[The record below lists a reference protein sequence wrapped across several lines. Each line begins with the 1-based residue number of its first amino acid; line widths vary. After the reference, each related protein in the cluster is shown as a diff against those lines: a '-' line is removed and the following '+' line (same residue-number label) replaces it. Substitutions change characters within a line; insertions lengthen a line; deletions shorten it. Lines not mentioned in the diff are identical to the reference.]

1 MRRVV
6 FLLVGLGIAVAAF
19 FGIRAAHEGYGS
31 WWLTLYLTVAGAMP
45 LFFTT
50 VRIALGVQGIKDFF
64 RALFSAML
72 GLMVVTLV
80 YQHVTEKWLW
90 ACLTGLLAVG
100 IVAMVRQWAVLTA
113 QTRITQAD
121 QLLRDGKPQA
131 ALKIAQEVRSAFVGK
146 GNREGQ
152 ALAEWVM
159 GVAYARLNENIRAA
173 RYLNSA
179 LALYKALD
187 KEEQV
192 KRVENELS
200 ALRARGV
207 DVRASAV
214 TADVGDEVGRID
226 WSFLVDG
233 VLSIAFL
240 LALLR
245 LWEVSVFHAS
255 LGVMAALGAVLLLFV
270 YGNYAITVL
279 AAAAEERRVRTPLI
293 VFNLALVLL
302 AVSIVGLLLSRGVV
316 QDADFPEALQR
327 AVARFGS
334 LVTGWPGWVTP
345 AVGIVSLIVMLAA
358 IVLAS
363 GRSLAGLRKA
373 ISRGDVSREALQLA
387 IGHLD
392 SEEWREA
399 ITQLTRI
406 DLLEVKDPVR
416 HKEVL
421 YCLAYAHHRAEHP
434 AEARQYITELLGED
448 PRHQEGLYLAGYMA
462 LKDGQ
467 LEEAE
472 RAWRALN
479 QLVPRFCPPGG
490 SPQQSAAHYLSLAL
504 YRQAMQAIDKDLEAG
519 AKLLAEVSEIR
530 ALDRE
535 VADALIRVHLYR
547 TASLIRQLELDRA
560 AYELGLAKDK
570 LQHLKELVGDKDEV
584 AKLTGLC
591 QATLG
596 LVAFKR
602 EQYGEAQTSFGQA
615 IKDTKDLVPKQE
627 LFAGIGQSFL
637 EQLLRLAFQEGD
649 KDAAGKINRT
659 FSRDLHFLTS
669 VAVLHSLKDTLS
681 ESPKDRVPRQLLSET
696 LTSEVQRN
704 LERSLDIH
712 PDFVEA
718 RALLGLLYYYL
729 GPDKAKREKGIEI
742 LQTVHKRVGSRFVS
756 KTVAEYE
763 EQQKRKAEARG
774 AYFDL
779 LQQYLR
785 SASVP
790 IKEREELRQ
799 RMLDEMKATGE
810 YEDFVGHGGLE
821 IDTEREREPTV
832 REYAAR
838 AALLAEKLE
847 ELKRLDRA
855 GQLPPEVEEL
865 MGQLKDRNEALKEQ
879 MERIAEVERKLLLK
893 AQQLL

>member
-1 MRRVV
+1 MAPMPWRIQTPARGTRDQMVEPVPGTSGTRALRPRARILRTFGDELISSETVAVTELVKNAYDADATRVLVRFQEPLEIGQGRIEVIDNGHGMSLETIQTAWMEPATLMRKRQRRSEERGRRV
-6 FLLVGLGIAVAAF
+6 LGEKGIGRFAAS
-19 FGIRAAHEGYGS
+19 RLADRLE
-31 WWLTLYLTVAGAMP
+31 
-45 LFFTT
+45 
-50 VRIALGVQGIKDFF
+50 
-64 RALFSAML
+64 
-72 GLMVVTLV
+72 VVTRR
-80 YQHVTEKWLW
+80 
-90 ACLTGLLAVG
+90 AG
-100 IVAMVRQWAVLTA
+100 MDRQVQVFFDWRQFDDEQKYL
-113 QTRITQAD
+113 D
-121 QLLRDGKPQA
+121 Q
-131 ALKIAQEVRSAFVGK
+131 V
-146 GNREGQ
+146 Q
-152 ALAEWVM
+152 ALWEEVEPAEICP
-159 GVAYARLNENIRAA
+159 GGTI
-173 RYLNSA
+173 
-179 LALYKALD
+179 
-187 KEEQV
+187 Q
-192 KRVENELS
+192 
-200 ALRARGV
+200 
-207 DVRASAV
+207 
-214 TADVGDEVGRID
+214 T
-226 WSFLVDG
+226 
-233 VLSIAFL
+233 
-240 LALLR
+240 
-245 LWEVSVFHAS
+245 LWEEE
-255 LGVMAALGAVLLLFV
+255 
-270 YGNYAITVL
+270 
-279 AAAAEERRVRTPLI
+279 EERRVRTPLI

-327 AVARFGS
+327 AVARFAS
-334 LVTGWPGWVTP
+334 LVTSWSGWVAP
-345 AVGIVSLIVMLAA
+345 AVGIVALIVMLAA

-363 GRSLAGLRKA
+363 GRSAADLLKGIL
-373 ISRGDVSREALQLA
+373 RGDVSREALQLA
-387 IGHLD
+387 IGYLD
-392 SEEWREA
+392 SGEWREA

-416 HKEVL
+416 RKEVL
-421 YCLAYAHHRAEHP
+421 FCLAYAHHRAEHP
-434 AEARQYITELLGED
+434 AEARQYVTELLGED

-479 QLVPRFCPPGG
+479 QLAPRFSPPGG
-490 SPQQSAAHYLSLAL
+490 SPQQSAAYYLGLTL
-504 YRQAMQAIDKDLEAG
+504 YRRAMQAIDKDLEAG
-519 AKLLAEVSEIR
+519 ARLLAEVSEIR

-547 TASLIRQLELDRA
+547 TASLIRQRELDRA
-560 AYELGLAKDK
+560 AYELRLAKDK

-591 QATLG
+591 QAALG
-596 LVAFKR
+596 LVALKR
-602 EQYGEAQTSFGQA
+602 EQYSEAQTSFGQA

-627 LFAGIGQSFL
+627 LFAVTGQSFL
-637 EQLLRLAFQEGD
+637 EQLLRLAFQEMD
-649 KDAAGKINRT
+649 QDATGKINRT

-669 VAVLHSLKDTLS
+669 VAVLHSLQDTLS
-681 ESPKDRVPRQLLSET
+681 ESPKDRVSRQLVSET
-696 LTSEVQRN
+696 LTSDVQPN

-742 LQTVHKRVGSRFVS
+742 LQTVRKRVGSRFVS
-756 KTVAEYE
+756 ETVAEYE

-790 IKEREELRQ
+790 IKEREDLRQ
-799 RMLDEMKATGE
+799 QVLDEMKATGE

-847 ELKRLDRA
+847 ELKRLDRE
-855 GQLPPEVEEL
+855 GRLPPEVERL
-865 MGQLKDRNEALKEQ
+865 MQQLKKQNQGLEEQLKS
-879 MERIAEVERKLLLK
+879 IATVERELLLK

>member
-6 FLLVGLGIAVAAF
+6 FLLVALGIAVAAF
-19 FGIRAAHEGYGS
+19 FGIRAAHEVYGS
-31 WWLTLYLTVAGAMP
+31 WWLTLYLTVAGAMS
-45 LFFTT
+45 LIFTSI
-50 VRIALGVQGIKDFF
+50 RIALGVQGIKDFF

-72 GLMVVTLV
+72 GLVVVTLI
-80 YQHVTEKWLW
+80 YQRVTTQWLW
-90 ACLTGLLAVG
+90 ACLAGLLVVG
-100 IVAMVRQWAVLTA
+100 IVAMIRQWAVLTA
-113 QTRITQAD
+113 QTRITQAG

-131 ALKIAQEVRSAFVGK
+131 ALKIAQEVRSVFVGK

-159 GVAYARLNENIRAA
+159 GVAYAQLNENIRAA

-179 LALYKALD
+179 LALYKALN

-200 ALRARGV
+200 ALQARGV

-214 TADVGDEVGRID
+214 TADIEDEVGRIN
-226 WSFLVDG
+226 WGFLVDG

-279 AAAAEERRVRTPLI
+279 AAAVEERRVGTPLI
-293 VFNLALVLL
+293 IFNLALVLL
-302 AVSIVGLLLSRGVV
+302 AVGIVGLLLSRGVI

-327 AVARFGS
+327 AVARFAS

-345 AVGIVSLIVMLAA
+345 AVGIVALIVMLAA

-363 GRSLAGLRKA
+363 GRSPASLVKA
-373 ISRGDVSREALQLA
+373 VSRGDVSREALQLA

-392 SEEWREA
+392 SGEWREA

-416 HKEVL
+416 RKEVL
-421 YCLAYAHHRAEHP
+421 FCLAYAHHQAGHP
-434 AEARQYITELLGED
+434 AEARQYVTELVGED
-448 PRHQEGLYLAGYMA
+448 PRYQEGLYLAGYMA

-467 LEEAE
+467 IEEAE

-479 QLVPRFCPPGG
+479 QLAPKFSPPGG
-490 SPQQSAAHYLSLAL
+490 SPQQSAAYYLGLTL
-504 YRQAMQAIDKDLEAG
+504 YRRAMPAIDKDPEAG

-535 VADALIRVHLYR
+535 VADALLRVHLYR
-547 TASLIRQLELDRA
+547 TASLIRQRDLDRA
-560 AYELGLAKDK
+560 AYELDLAKDK
-570 LQHLKELVGDKDEV
+570 LQHLKKLVGDKDEV

-591 QATLG
+591 QAALG

-615 IKDTKDLVPKQE
+615 IKDTKDLAPKQE
-627 LFAGIGQSFL
+627 LLAGTGQSFL
-637 EQLLRLAFQEGD
+637 EQLLRLAFQEVD
-649 KDAAGKINRT
+649 QDATGKINRT
-659 FSRDLHFLTS
+659 FSRDLHFLAS
-669 VAVLHSLKDTLS
+669 VAVLHSLQDTLS
-681 ESPKDRVPRQLLSET
+681 ESPKDKVSRQLLSER

-718 RALLGLLYYYL
+718 RALLGLLYYHL
-729 GPDKAKREKGIEI
+729 GSDRAKREQGIEI
-742 LQTVHKRVGSRFVS
+742 LQTVCKRVGSKFVS
-756 KTVAEYE
+756 ETVAEYE

-774 AYFDL
+774 AYFEL

-790 IKEREELRQ
+790 IKEREDLRQ
-799 RMLDEMKATGE
+799 RVLDEMKATGE
-810 YEDFVGHGGLE
+810 YENFVGHGSLE

-832 REYAAR
+832 NEYATR

-865 MGQLKDRNEALKEQ
+865 MGQLKERNKALKEH